1 MVVRSQI
8 ELEPWWFDF
17 KSSSNQNVSFSS
29 SSSVP
34 SSPQV
39 VVGDLGVAE
48 MADAQ
53 FRLRKKLRAS
63 DHEVYVCTANYRP
76 PDVHLGNQLF
86 QEDLDMWSFGCV
98 AAELYLRQPLIDPI
112 ATAAATAVQAPFGKT
127 FVDAIAAIVGRPGQE
142 AVVDAMP
149 ACAASWLDELPFFR
163 KWYGQSGQAWLT
175 ASAETAKAWPPP
187 CLEGCPEGL
196 AQLVQKCL
204 VWYPS
209 ARMTIAEAKT
219 HSFLQP
225 PGQVPL
231 RVRLAT
237 QPGKNGVGTIA
248 EADLDPDLLCYLQ
261 TCPSWNSLAE
271 KHWKK
276 GTKAKSV
283 RAVEAALGLK
293 SEFPG
298 IVDEENPPTCRSLNG
313 DKNLLLFPSERF
325 AAFVRAIRKKWR
337 PWLQQ
342 LGGKMRE
349 AVRVDSMPETI
360 YHKNGQPI
368 MQEDFADN
376 AFAYASVQLMQP
388 GVRDDGWHTDGGCSL
403 LHASVTL
410 FGTRSVEVK
419 VEGKPQVTL
428 DQEPGSFYVGNMAAL
443 EHNVHHHEE
452 CAHTFEGA
460 AVTAKGDGKDLAS
473 AATAKGDQ
481 RLQIAVMIR
490 CDVFREL
497 RARQINSTPGPA
509 EFFRVVNYTVA
520 QHLAD
525 VPVALPDLTEVLAE
539 VALPDLAEALAAELD
554 RTDSDSD

>member
-1 MVVRSQI
+1 MV
-8 ELEPWWFDF
+8 
-17 KSSSNQNVSFSS
+17 
-29 SSSVP
+29 
-34 SSPQV
+34 
-39 VVGDLGVAE
+39 E
-48 MADAQ
+48 MANAHV
-53 FRLRKKLRAS
+53 RLQKKPRAS
-63 DHEVYVCTANYRP
+63 DHAIHVCTANYRP
-76 PDVHLGNQLF
+76 PDVFLGSQRF

-98 AAELYLRQPLIDPI
+98 AAELYLRRPLIAPA
-112 ATAAATAVQAPFGKT
+112 ATAAARAAQAPSGKT

-149 ACAASWLDELPFFR
+149 ACAASWLDELPFFK

-187 CLEGCPEGL
+187 CLEDCPEGL
-196 AQLVQKCL
+196 VQLVQKCL

-209 ARMTIAEAKT
+209 ARMTIAGAKT

-231 RVRLAT
+231 HVRLAT

-248 EADLDPDLLCYLQ
+248 EADLDPDLLRYLQ

-271 KHWKK
+271 KRLKT
-276 GTKAKSV
+276 GATISKSV
-283 RAVEAALGLK
+283 RGDYAALGLK
-293 SEFPG
+293 TEIAG
-298 IVDEENPPTCRSLNG
+298 IVDEENPPKCRSLNG
-313 DKNLLLFPSERF
+313 DTNLQLIPSERF

-342 LGGKMRE
+342 LSGKMRE
-349 AVRVDSMPETI
+349 AVRADGMPESI
-360 YHKNGQPI
+360 YQKNGQPI
-368 MQEDFADN
+368 LQEDFADN
-376 AFAYASVQLMQP
+376 AFAYVSIQLMQP
-388 GVRDDGWHTDGGCSL
+388 GARDDGWHTDGGCSL

-428 DQEPGSFYVGNMAAL
+428 DQEPGSFYVGNLSAL
-443 EHNVHHHEE
+443 EHNVRHHEE
-452 CAHTFEGA
+452 CKHTFDGA
-460 AVTAKGDGKDLAS
+460 AVTAKGGGKDLAS
-473 AATAKGDQ
+473 AATAKGDAADPAPAETAKGDQ

-490 CDVFREL
+490 SDVFRDF
-497 RARQINSTPGPA
+497 RARKINSMPGPA
-509 EFFRVVNYTVA
+509 ELFRVVNYTVA

-539 VALPDLAEALAAELD
+539 VA
-554 RTDSDSD
+554 RTDSVSGSPNFC

>member
-1 MVVRSQI
+1 V
-8 ELEPWWFDF
+8 
-17 KSSSNQNVSFSS
+17 
-29 SSSVP
+29 
-34 SSPQV
+34 
-39 VVGDLGVAE
+39 E
-48 MADAQ
+48 MADAH
-53 FRLRKKLRAS
+53 FRLQKKIRAS
-63 DHEVYVCTANYRP
+63 DNNVFVCTANYRP
-76 PDVHLGNQLF
+76 PDVHLGSQRF
-86 QEDLDMWSFGCV
+86 QEDIDMWSFGCV
-98 AAELYLRQPLIDPI
+98 AAELYSRQPFI
-112 ATAAATAVQAPFGKT
+112 APAASSGKS

-142 AVVDAMP
+142 AVADAMP
-149 ACAASWLDELPFFR
+149 ACAASWLEELPLFK
-163 KWYGQSGQAWLT
+163 KWYGQSGKAWLR

-196 AQLVQKCL
+196 VQLIQKCL
-204 VWYPS
+204 VWHPS
-209 ARMTIAEAKT
+209 ARMTIAMAKK

-248 EADLDPDLLCYLQ
+248 EANLDPDLLRYLQ

-271 KHWKK
+271 NHWKRAHQ
-276 GTKAKSV
+276 AKCV
-283 RAVEAALGLK
+283 RADEDALGFK

-298 IVDEENPPTCRSLNG
+298 FVDEENPPKCRALNK
-313 DKNLLLFPSERF
+313 DRDLQLIPSERF

-349 AVRVDSMPETI
+349 AVRADSMPETI
-360 YHKNGQPI
+360 YQLNGQPI

-376 AFAYASVQLMQP
+376 AFAYASAQLMQP

-403 LHASVTL
+403 LHAATTL

-428 DQEPGSFYVGNMAAL
+428 YQEPGSFYVGNLSAL
-443 EHNVHHHEE
+443 EHNVRHLEE
-452 CAHTFEGA
+452 CKHTFEGT
-460 AVTAKGDGKDLAS
+460 AV
-473 AATAKGDQ
+473 TAKGDQ

-490 CDVFREL
+490 CDVFREY
-497 RARQINSTPGPA
+497 RARKIDSTPGPA

-539 VALPDLAEALAAELD
+539 VARTESVMDELA
-554 RTDSDSD
+554 RP